1 MSKNEKLFL
10 YEIDNSYIK
19 RLNEVEPKV
28 FYNHGKHNR
37 PFVGVLLTFNSQQYF
52 APLSSPKKKHEYMR
66 ESLTFCKIEEKDKL
80 IAVINLNNMI
90 PAPNPIVKKVG
101 NIKFNDKQYFNLLMT
116 QQRSINAN
124 NNNKAIRKKAKK
136 LLHLYT
142 HNLLPNKV
150 KKLCNDFNKLN
161 YVSNKYVKQVKY
173 YKYKNIGRQFE

>member
-1 MSKNEKLFL
+1 
-10 YEIDNSYIK
+10 
-19 RLNEVEPKV
+19 
-28 FYNHGKHNR
+28 
-37 PFVGVLLTFNSQQYF
+37 
-52 APLSSPKKKHEYMR
+52 MR

-124 NNNKAIRKKAKK
+124 NNNKTIRKKAKK